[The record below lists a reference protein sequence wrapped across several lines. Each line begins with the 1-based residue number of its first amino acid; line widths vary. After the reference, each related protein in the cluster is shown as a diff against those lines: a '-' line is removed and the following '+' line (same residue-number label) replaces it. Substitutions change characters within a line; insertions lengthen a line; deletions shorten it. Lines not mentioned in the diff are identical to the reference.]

1 VAHAQAVE
9 KHLVAYP
16 ELHTSVDR
24 DHDEPWT
31 TELFGPYGR
40 RQKSERG
47 SGSGEGTPPPS

>member
-47 SGSGEGTPPPS
+47 SGSGEGTRPPS